1 MGQKSPQT
9 QAGPSARLLGPGRRP
24 AKSLAVRG
32 LPMSK
37 QAVTMKAPSPEGAAW
52 VVGVWLAGGLR
63 TSGQTLSSAAI
74 PEQHQPR

>member
-1 MGQKSPQT
+1 
-9 QAGPSARLLGPGRRP
+9 
-24 AKSLAVRG
+24 
-32 LPMSK
+32 MSK